1 MATVFFSYS
10 HVDEGLRDRLEIAL
24 AALKRQGLIEA
35 WHDRRL
41 IAGDDFDAGVRG
53 ELERAD
59 VILLLVSPDFI
70 ASDYCYGIEMTRALE
85 RHERGEARVIPVI
98 LRACDWHPLPFGKL
112 LGIPR
117 DGKPIRSWPDLDEA
131 FLDVAQKIRAALP
144 QAGAA
149 RPRDPV
155 PTGPMPMAPQGPRS
169 SNLRLRKTFAEVDHD
184 RFLDDSFEYLAR
196 FFENSLQELKE
207 RNEGIDTTFRRID
220 GNRFTAAIYRDG
232 KAVSRGSIV
241 RGGMFGRGISWAAND
256 QATGN
261 SFNEHIAVEGDEQG
275 LFLRPSGMPHL
286 GRSDE
291 KRKLTQEGAGE
302 YLWELLMQPLQW
314 R

>member
-24 AALKRQGLIEA
+24 SALKRQGLIEA

-41 IAGDDFDAGVRG
+41 IAGDDFDRGVRG

-70 ASDYCYGIEMTRALE
+70 ASDYCYGVEMTRALE

-112 LGIPR
+112 LAAPR
-117 DGKPIRSWPDLDEA
+117 DGKPVRSWPDLDEA

-144 QAGAA
+144 KAEAA
-149 RPRDPV
+149 RATAPSAAQPV
-155 PTGPMPMAPQGPRS
+155 PMAPQGARS
-169 SNLRLRKTFAEVDHD
+169 SNLRLRKSFTEVDHD
-184 RFLDDSFEYLAR
+184 RFLDDSFEFLAR
-196 FFENSLQELKE
+196 FFENSLQELKA

-220 GNRFTAAIYRDG
+220 GNRFTAAVYRDG
-232 KAVSRGSIV
+232 TAVSRGSIV
-241 RGGMFGRGISWAAND
+241 RGGMFGRGISWSAND
-256 QATGN
+256 EAASN
-261 SFNEHIAVEGDEQG
+261 SCNEYLLVENDEQG
-275 LFLRPSGMPHL
+275 LFLRAGGMPHI
-286 GRSDE
+286 GRGNPE
-291 KRKLTQEGAGE
+291 GKLTQEGAGE